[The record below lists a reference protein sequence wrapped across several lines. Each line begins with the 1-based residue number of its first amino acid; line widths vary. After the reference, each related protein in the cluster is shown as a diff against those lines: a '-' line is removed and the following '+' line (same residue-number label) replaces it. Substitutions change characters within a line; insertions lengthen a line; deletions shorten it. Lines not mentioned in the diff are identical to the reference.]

1 MFVNGYLTTPGQDA
15 SYAHQMIRDSGFEL
29 DQPAAI

>member
-15 SYAHQMIRDSGFEL
+15 TDAHHMIRDLGFEL